1 MKKWNSAYY
10 PFASRDDGFR
20 LWDTLHRYV
29 EGVLKFEYPSD
40 KVEEDPNSWLGNLT
54 SQTIAPDLTYIFWV
68 ERYKDIYML
77 LKKQI
82 IHIIYNEL
90 TAGGKLGS
98 SIVNSML
105 CALEY

>member
-1 MKKWNSAYY
+1 
-10 PFASRDDGFR
+10 
-20 LWDTLHRYV
+20 
-29 EGVLKFEYPSD
+29 
-40 KVEEDPNSWLGNLT
+40 
-54 SQTIAPDLTYIFWV
+54 
-68 ERYKDIYML
+68 ML

-98 SIVNSML
+98 SNVNSML

>member
-1 MKKWNSAYY
+1 MKPIKLVHIYDLIDLY
-10 PFASRDDGFR
+10 
-20 LWDTLHRYV
+20 
-29 EGVLKFEYPSD
+29 FELSGT
-40 KVEEDPNSWLGNLT
+40 N
-54 SQTIAPDLTYIFWV
+54 
-68 ERYKDIYML
+68 ML